1 MMFLSRRDEQSNATR
16 DALIT
21 AATELFGSDGY
32 HGTGVEDI
40 ARAARVTRGAL
51 YHHFD
56 DKRSLF
62 DAVVVALQTE
72 VAVFVESKARQQ
84 DDKWIRERSIWWG
97 QALSWRVASLAVKPG
112 YQRSKS

>member
-32 HGTGVEDI
+32 HGTGVEEI

-51 YHHFD
+51 
-56 DKRSLF
+56 
-62 DAVVVALQTE
+62 
-72 VAVFVESKARQQ
+72 
-84 DDKWIRERSIWWG
+84 
-97 QALSWRVASLAVKPG
+97 
-112 YQRSKS
+112 